1 MIAEWFS
8 GSGSGSGSGSESGSG
23 SGSGSGF
30 GQVLTSGPLEFK
42 RPKRQNFP
50 QTLFENR
57 SMFLRCLLTHCCL
70 NVAQRSP
77 GASRST
83 WSELQHQFG
92 GNVSFFTA
100 PNALTNSVNG
110 PVWTLPISF
119 ECVIASRAVEFGFP
133 VVLHLGVRPN
143 CSCLASCRGLVG
155 RMESLVSQETEE
167 TR

>member
-57 SMFLRCLLTHCCL
+57 S
-70 NVAQRSP
+70 
-77 GASRST
+77 T

-110 PVWTLPISF
+110 PVWTLPISY
-119 ECVIASRAVEFGFP
+119 ECVIASRAVYFGFP
-133 VVLHLGVRPN
+133 VVLHLDVRPN